1 MREIN
6 LPKFAG
12 AVCVVMEDMF
22 LKGLTNGNFKK
33 LSEKKNYNNKKETT
47 LITQNTYDGFHYIFK
62 LDELFVVYRVAADKV
77 KDQENIREQLM
88 ISLLAS
94 PKEWERMKGDGSF
107 SMMASYQFHVSNISL
122 LKKMMIDLDLNHF
135 DDKYH
140 LFSED
145 MSAYDFGFKSDVN
158 LIFEAATHYKD
169 KLDDRSDCFHKHQ
182 FGTKE
187 VISYTST
194 SACVTTFILYERDT
208 ETGVIRIFDELE
220 ENVDDVKF
228 PHDTIVIGEYPEIV
242 KHYIENTEPCAVIEN
257 GVVVKNENPY
267 TILRTYYNADGL
279 AAEFEIEKKKPYD
292 VTSLSSVM
300 DYMVTD
306 NINLLYTYGLWS
318 SNSKWKKNEQGRYY
332 IAFTDDM
339 LETQKR
345 ETGMVHGSSDY
356 GYISIYS
363 SKSAMYKLP
372 VNGEI
377 EPEWLD
383 LVVKSFTFVSKYH
396 KKLPVCEAKEKD
408 IQVIREKLLARNCI

>member
-77 KDQENIREQLM
+77 KDQENSREQLM

-94 PKEWERMKGDGSF
+94 PKEWERMKRDGSF
-107 SMMASYQFHVSNISL
+107 SMMASYQFHVSSLSL

-140 LFSED
+140 LFAED
-145 MSAYDFGFKSDVN
+145 MASYDFGFKNDIE
-158 LIFEAATHYKD
+158 LIFEAANHYED
-169 KLDDRSDCFHKHQ
+169 KLDDCSDCFNKHK
-182 FGTKE
+182 FGSKE
-187 VISYTST
+187 VISHTNT
-194 SACVTTFILYERDT
+194 SACVTKFTLYERDT
-208 ETGVIRIFDELE
+208 KTGFIRVFEELQ
-220 ENVDDVKF
+220 ENVDENKF
-228 PHDTIVIGEYPEIV
+228 PHDTIVIGEHPEIV
-242 KHYIENTEPCAVIEN
+242 KHYIENTEPCVVIEN
-257 GVVVKNENPY
+257 GKFIKNENPY
-267 TILRTYYNADGL
+267 VIMTTYYNANGL
-279 AAEFEIEKKKPYD
+279 AAEFSIEKKTPYD
-292 VTSLSSVM
+292 VTSLASVM

-318 SNSKWKKNEQGRYY
+318 SDVKWKKNEQGRYY

-339 LETQKR
+339 LDRQKR
-345 ETGMVHGSSDY
+345 DTGMVHGSKEY
-356 GYISIYS
+356 GYISVYS

-396 KKLPVCEAKEKD
+396 KKLPVCDAKEKD